1 MAGRINRATV
11 EKVRERADLVE
22 LVAARTGQVRQ
33 QGIRAMARCPFHD
46 EKTASFS
53 IEPAQK
59 LYHCFGCGVSGDV
72 FKFVI
77 ELEACDFPEA
87 V

>member
-33 QGIRAMARCPFHD
+33 QGIRAMRGID
-46 EKTASFS
+46 
-53 IEPAQK
+53 
-59 LYHCFGCGVSGDV
+59 Y
-72 FKFVI
+72 
-77 ELEACDFPEA
+77 
-87 V
+87 